1 MPISYLINFFF
12 ENTLGYSVLKSGLM
26 MGIPSLTALLVTPFM
41 PLLAKKL
48 SSRAISFLSIMV
60 AVTGNLLLAFMN
72 SANYMIIIC
81 IAFVLMGLGIRLTTI
96 LYQTAYEEISKDKNG
111 IASGIQNSL
120 RQLTACIAIAL
131 VSTLSTHYT
140 LIAKDTVNAD
150 LIREVNDSAILME
163 NVKASVI
170 TAVNSSSSSV
180 SFSDSKDMVHTLLT
194 DREKKVLPALP
205 ADQQTAL
212 KEQFAAQETEL
223 DQILDHT
230 KILKENESFKVYNKC
245 FLFTGIVAMAGLF
258 AVPFNRKKQYLPN
271 AEPIF

>member
-1 MPISYLINFFF
+1 
-12 ENTLGYSVLKSGLM
+12 
-26 MGIPSLTALLVTPFM
+26 MGIPSLTALLITPFI

-48 SSRAISFLSIMV
+48 SSRTISFLSIMV

-72 SANYMIIIC
+72 KSNYMIIIC

-140 LIAKDTVNAD
+140 LIAKDSVKAD
-150 LIREVNDSAILME
+150 MIREINDSDILME
-163 NVKASVI
+163 NVKTSVI
-170 TAVNSSSSSV
+170 TAVNSSSSSA
-180 SFSDSKDMVHTLLT
+180 SFSDSKKMVHKLLANS
-194 DREKKVLPALP
+194 EEKVLPTLP
-205 ADQQTAL
+205 ADQQDVII
-212 KEQFAAQETEL
+212 EQFTAQETEL
-223 DQILDHT
+223 DLILDHT
-230 KILKENESFKVYNKC
+230 KIMKKNESFRVYNKC

-258 AVPFNRKKQYLPN
+258 AVPFNQKKQYLPD
-271 AEPIF
+271 AEPIFE